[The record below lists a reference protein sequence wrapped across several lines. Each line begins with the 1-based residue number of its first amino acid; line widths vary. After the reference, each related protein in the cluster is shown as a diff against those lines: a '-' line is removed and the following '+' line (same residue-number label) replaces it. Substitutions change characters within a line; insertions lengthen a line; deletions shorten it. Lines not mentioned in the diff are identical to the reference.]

1 MRDEQRVN
9 LAAEVK
15 RIERELYLKK
25 SQLAAAQARNQHVD
39 SGVVGTT
46 LATSE
51 FKQAFSKII
60 EEVGLQ
66 TDGGN
71 SVEDI
76 ARERQR

>member
-1 MRDEQRVN
+1 MRDEQGIK
-9 LAAEVK
+9 LADEVK

-25 SQLAAAQARNQHVD
+25 SQLAATQAREQHTD
-39 SGVVGTT
+39 LGVVGVT
-46 LATSE
+46 LDASE

-66 TDGGN
+66 TEGGN